1 MRGTM
6 KRALLAILMIVLC
19 ASVLV
24 GCAQTDIQVKV
35 NPDGSGDLK
44 YAVLV
49 DKSLITQNESDPL
62 SDLKQ
67 GAESS
72 GFTVNPLEQEG
83 YIGFEA
89 SKKVKNI
96 AKETSNDVFLGKIGE
111 GFTLQKSFLKT
122 TYKLNTDIDLSDLNF
137 VANEKLNP
145 FVQAAMKQVKL
156 KLTVDLPV
164 AAMSSNATSASN
176 NGKSLTWDLKAG
188 ETNHI
193 AINAEQ
199 YSPMT
204 ISLLGIILLLIIAGA
219 GMVVTQRPELLE
231 LENIKAALGLDKKEE
246 QATSEVEQS
255 QVAEGT
261 EQAAVTEVVSE
272 SNETPSVV
280 AVEEPASEATVE
292 TVAEVPAESSG
303 SADQE
308 ENKEG

>member
-1 MRGTM
+1 
-6 KRALLAILMIVLC
+6 MIVLC

-49 DKSLITQNESDPL
+49 DQSLITQNESDPL

-72 GFTVNPLEQEG
+72 GFTVTSLEQEG
-83 YIGFEA
+83 FIGFEA

-193 AINAEQ
+193 SINAEQ

-231 LENIKAALGLDKKEE
+231 LENIKAALGIDKKEDQPAAE
-246 QATSEVEQS
+246 GEQS

-261 EQAAVTEVVSE
+261 EQAGETAVAEAVSE
-272 SNETPSVV
+272 STETPSVV

-292 TVAEVPAESSG
+292 TVAEVPAESSV